1 MLLEERLDYLKEYI
15 CREDFLKAKGIG
27 NEVPFWI
34 FDYPPDKELMLR
46 DNILMINSFLEK
58 KSIKVLMIDLYDI
71 CLELIESKIKL
82 EQVYQFEE
90 KKGSEELLK
99 KLKILLKPEM
109 VKKSLQM
116 KMEENRDFQII
127 FLSGIGKAWPI
138 VRSHSVLNNLQPMSG
153 NIPLIA
159 FYPGK
164 YSKNELSLFCKFRD
178 ANYYRAFKLIE
189 DKNI

>member
-15 CREDFLKAKGIG
+15 CRENFLKAKGIG